1 MDLRD
6 LAYFE
11 TIAELGHLGQAAEVL
26 HRTQPAL
33 SKCLQRLEEELQA
46 DLFARVGRRIE
57 LTPMGTLLLER
68 ARHVRRTME
77 ETTRELNDFA
87 NGAIGHVRIGSA
99 ATTAEFLLPRVS
111 EVLLKEAP
119 AITMELQIGMND
131 VLHDQLRAGQLD
143 LVIGPLVEEREGL
156 IAYPIVDDAVVVV
169 ASRDHEIFRAESP
182 TARLAQYRWILPA
195 RSVATRQWLDSAMTA
210 LGFPAPEVQIETN
223 SISLLPPLI
232 ARTGLLSFIARRNL
246 GEGKLGALL
255 REVEEPALVMKR
267 KFGVAYRAQGYLS
280 PATVCMLNLLRTRGS
295 DLMDN

>member
-6 LAYFE
+6 LGYFE
-11 TIAELGHLGQAAEVL
+11 TIAELGHLGQAAALL

-33 SKCLQRLEEELQA
+33 SKCLQRLEDELQA

-111 EVLLKEAP
+111 EVLIREAP

-131 VLHDQLRAGQLD
+131 VLHDHLRAGQLD
-143 LVIGPLVEEREGL
+143 LVIGPLIEERDGL

-182 TARLAQYRWILPA
+182 TAQLAQYRWILPA

-210 LGFPAPEVQIETN
+210 LGFPAPVVQIETN

-255 REVEEPALVMKR
+255 REVEEPQLVMKR

-295 DLMDN
+295 DLMEE